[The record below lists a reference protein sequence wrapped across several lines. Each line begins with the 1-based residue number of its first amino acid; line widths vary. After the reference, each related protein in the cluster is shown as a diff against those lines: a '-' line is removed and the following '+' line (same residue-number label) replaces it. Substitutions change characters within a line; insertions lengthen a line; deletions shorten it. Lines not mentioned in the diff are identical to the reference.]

1 MKTVLSAAIIL
12 FSLAHSSAFAAERVL
27 DCALNGSQGHGKATL
42 MEITGHPELIL
53 IDLRLETKLVNKI
66 GQPPS
71 PAPGTALLAGL
82 LVGAFDGK
90 RLAIS
95 GLAQNDDDGKEHL
108 IINPD
113 AWNLQ
118 GEVLV
123 DGSIEARFYDNQRV
137 LQRGFGASL
146 NCR

>member
-1 MKTVLSAAIIL
+1 
-12 FSLAHSSAFAAERVL
+12 
-27 DCALNGSQGHGKATL
+27 
-42 MEITGHPELIL
+42 
-53 IDLRLETKLVNKI
+53 
-66 GQPPS
+66 
-71 PAPGTALLAGL
+71 
-82 LVGAFDGK
+82 VGAFDGK